1 MDGKDQGTP
10 GIDVYSHEKNLR
22 SSQGKEL
29 AIVNLQAYCKLVSL
43 RKNAMSGHSFFFF
56 FDSSSW
62 AGYLSSKLFVF
73 NTINA
78 TMLPPRI

>member
-56 FDSSSW
+56 F
-62 AGYLSSKLFVF
+62 
-73 NTINA
+73 
-78 TMLPPRI
+78 